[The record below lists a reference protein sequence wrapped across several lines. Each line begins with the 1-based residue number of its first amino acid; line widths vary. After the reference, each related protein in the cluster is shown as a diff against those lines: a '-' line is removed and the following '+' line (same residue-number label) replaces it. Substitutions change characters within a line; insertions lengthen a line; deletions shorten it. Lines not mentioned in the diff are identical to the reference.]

1 MGHRRNIGLKI
12 ALAAAVL
19 TSLILLSAWGFRN
32 GEDSLF
38 YITDSTGQEI
48 LTFDQG
54 GEELFLV
61 LRSGESITAYALNLE
76 SGQLMTEPLNSEL
89 GSTSVVGS
97 SLGIYYRDDVSSSL
111 TLWNTAISMSD
122 AKEAQYLYFTAA
134 AEERLYTFTSDGTLY
149 AVSEEGE
156 LEQWTPFEPDSQSVG
171 LVDLEFLTVTPDEW
185 IYAYAAEILYR
196 WKGSDLNSIESWR
209 CSSSPAWMVGEEA
222 FVDMAGTLFLVQNEE
237 LQPAPESLDQ
247 LDTSRCYINGD
258 EMYTADSEGTI
269 YRHDVDGTITGWF
282 ELEGEI
288 LRLSREGVLVE
299 KDGKLWFSPYL
310 FQDIGEEPEATPAP
324 TLVPSEEPTP
334 SESPIPTE
342 EPTPTPEP
350 TPTETP
356 TPEPSETSSPSPEPG
371 EDTEASPTPAPSDSP
386 LYSTTTWDGIEY
398 VLLNDQMTA
407 KKLRDLMKPQA
418 VLIRDLEGN
427 PVSEGVIKTGMT
439 MDDKVIV
446 ILGDCNGSGYVN
458 SKDIELASMCILG
471 GDYLRTDAA
480 FLAVDLNRD
489 GSLTLRD
496 LVLLS
501 SLIDKYE

>member
-1 MGHRRNIGLKI
+1 
-12 ALAAAVL
+12 
-19 TSLILLSAWGFRN
+19 
-32 GEDSLF
+32 
-38 YITDSTGQEI
+38 
-48 LTFDQG
+48 
-54 GEELFLV
+54 
-61 LRSGESITAYALNLE
+61 
-76 SGQLMTEPLNSEL
+76 
-89 GSTSVVGS
+89 
-97 SLGIYYRDDVSSSL
+97 
-111 TLWNTAISMSD
+111 
-122 AKEAQYLYFTAA
+122 
-134 AEERLYTFTSDGTLY
+134 
-149 AVSEEGE
+149 
-156 LEQWTPFEPDSQSVG
+156 
-171 LVDLEFLTVTPDEW
+171 
-185 IYAYAAEILYR
+185 
-196 WKGSDLNSIESWR
+196 
-209 CSSSPAWMVGEEA
+209 
-222 FVDMAGTLFLVQNEE
+222 
-237 LQPAPESLDQ
+237 
-247 LDTSRCYINGD
+247 
-258 EMYTADSEGTI
+258 MYMADSEGTI

-458 SKDIELASMCILG
+458 SKDIELASM
-471 GDYLRTDAA
+471 
-480 FLAVDLNRD
+480 
-489 GSLTLRD
+489 
-496 LVLLS
+496 
-501 SLIDKYE
+501 